1 MRSTPARPSRASAW
15 LLTLVV
21 GAVALSLV
29 GGAVYFWLASAG
41 MAPLPAALATPRPPA
56 STAPRPIPVRDPK
69 ATAAELLALAP
80 ELTPASAALLVSD
93 VPNATGPGL
102 ADLGLVVATRG
113 FDQMERDELAE
124 MAALIEEAYAT
135 LPPGDHAWMG
145 EYMRMLRDGSLAAAD
160 GVRGRRL
167 LTQGVNALAPPRRE
181 RLQALMETAIRAGLK
196 ARRRDAAP
204 DDEPAPSGTS
214 PSGPALV
221 QRPLPPVA
229 QGAQTLPSQPGGA
242 VSAGNGHGEA
252 YWRSQMQA
260 ARARVAQL
268 KGQIEA
274 LDKEAARE
282 AQGPGPA
289 PVCPKT
295 IPSTPQ
301 QQAALDDCLKTRQN
315 WHLAWQVRQGERAQ
329 RLTQLQDEL
338 AAAQRGIGD
347 VEDEA
352 RRDGAL
358 PGWLRE

>member
-1 MRSTPARPSRASAW
+1 
-15 LLTLVV
+15 
-21 GAVALSLV
+21 
-29 GGAVYFWLASAG
+29 
-41 MAPLPAALATPRPPA
+41 

-69 ATAAELLALAP
+69 ATAAELQALAP

-181 RLQALMETAIRAGLK
+181 RLQSLMETAIRAGLK
-196 ARRRDAAP
+196 TRRRDAAP
-204 DDEPAPSGTS
+204 DDEPAPSGAS
-214 PSGPALV
+214 PSRPALV

-229 QGAQTLPSQPGGA
+229 QGAQTLPTQPGGA

-252 YWRSQMQA
+252 YWRSQ
-260 ARARVAQL
+260 
-268 KGQIEA
+268 
-274 LDKEAARE
+274 
-282 AQGPGPA
+282 
-289 PVCPKT
+289 
-295 IPSTPQ
+295 
-301 QQAALDDCLKTRQN
+301 
-315 WHLAWQVRQGERAQ
+315 
-329 RLTQLQDEL
+329 
-338 AAAQRGIGD
+338 
-347 VEDEA
+347 
-352 RRDGAL
+352 
-358 PGWLRE
+358 